1 MTPSQRA
8 TPSDAGFET
17 AEELEAIVVE
27 DTARRYEDEVRDLV
41 RLADFLAPEL
51 HRESGAE
58 EAAAAVT
65 DWADGDADIL
75 AEAAVVARHEHQED
89 SARLLAQAARFVT
102 AA

>member
-1 MTPSQRA
+1 MAQTQRA
-8 TPSDAGFET
+8 SPERDGFET

-51 HRESGAE
+51 HRETGPA

-65 DWADGDADIL
+65 DWADGDAAIL
-75 AEAAVVARHEHQED
+75 ADAAVVARGEHQED
-89 SARLLAQAARFVT
+89 SARLLAQAARLVT